1 MLILAISGWDYRGL
15 VLYIMFEFLVMYYF
29 YSQKKKVTLIFF
41 REVKY
46 QLSSSGI
53 VLQETCLMYF
63 LFLWFYMA
71 YFLWLSREGYQAG
84 VTLWALIANFEGVKR
99 DGTPALAYV
108 APLVGCCPA
117 NRKVRDSIHMPGL
130 QVQSPVVFLSHINV
144 SVLFLPSFISL

>member
-71 YFLWLSREGYQAG
+71 YFL
-84 VTLWALIANFEGVKR
+84 
-99 DGTPALAYV
+99 
-108 APLVGCCPA
+108 
-117 NRKVRDSIHMPGL
+117 
-130 QVQSPVVFLSHINV
+130 
-144 SVLFLPSFISL
+144 